1 MAHLLDTVGCAI
13 DAQDAIKRVRSR
25 LRGQLKAALNEI
37 CDATARGCSCGT
49 GLSDEDIA
57 SIVSRLDEDLDE
69 MLADTMSDLDE
80 RAGGEG

>member
-37 CDATARGCSCGT
+37 CDATARGCS
-49 GLSDEDIA
+49 S
-57 SIVSRLDEDLDE
+57 
-69 MLADTMSDLDE
+69 
-80 RAGGEG
+80 